1 MPKGT
6 SVPITPSVLEWA
18 IKESGYS
25 LAAVAEKIKVPSET
39 LLTWVRGNAEPKLT
53 EFRRLA
59 TLLKRTPATFLLP
72 RPPEQSLV
80 PVEFRKAVGTDRNQ
94 LNPVERRYL

>member
-59 TLLKRTPATFLLP
+59 TLLKRTPATFLLLALKYLDIALNVVSGVG
-72 RPPEQSLV
+72 RS
-80 PVEFRKAVGTDRNQ
+80 FRFAVDVNQ
-94 LNPVERRYL
+94 RWV